1 MDEVQL
7 MMALFRKEF
16 GNLLNVARIKIVT
29 VLSVDLTNNLATIEF
44 ARGDVTDDDPPQQV
58 VNWFD
63 SYIPQVGDKA
73 YMMNTEGAP
82 VLIGVKETETWHNL
96 TLPSGYTSASPFRLP
111 AYRKDNQGRVWFK
124 GIFNIAPSN
133 AIGVKFTMPAGYR
146 PLTKTWIAAWC
157 SNGAAITSTFPGMRF
172 DVNTDG
178 TIETLV
184 ASPSV
189 TQIFSLEGASYDTRP

>member
-1 MDEVQL
+1 MDTRDIFMRL
-7 MMALFRKEF
+7 LTKEF
-16 GNLLNVARIKIVT
+16 GNYLNAARIKIVT
-29 VLSVDLTNNLATIEF
+29 VLSVDLTAALAVVEF
-44 ARGDVTDDDPPQQV
+44 ARGDATDEDPPQQTV
-58 VNWFD
+58 AWFD
-63 SYIPQVGDKA
+63 SYTPAVNDKA
-73 YMMNTEGAP
+73 YLMITEGAP
-82 VLIGVKETETWHNL
+82 VLIGVQETEVWTNL